1 MEALE
6 LLPIASMTL
15 LGAATAVRC
24 RLFGQRW
31 RQRRQQ
37 DGVQW
42 CGALQN
48 LVMHLQRHRGLSSM
62 WLNGDR
68 SVGPRLHAERE
79 QANQHMHTLAQLPD
93 SHLSAADVLPRAQ
106 WERFCADWR
115 ALCAEL
121 EQLDAADSIARHTE
135 LISQALNWL
144 RAIGEASLS
153 AGPQDHG
160 WVSALVDQLP
170 ALSEALGQARA
181 ISMAADGKTP
191 VRTIMEIAKARG
203 MATGLVTTSGITDAT
218 PAAFAAHLA
227 NRADE
232 ASAAEQE
239 LALGVDV
246 LMGGRRQFFLPE
258 SAGGKRKDG
267 RNLIDEA
274 RNSGYAVALNAD
286 ELRAAPRGRV
296 LGLFNMSNMSY
307 EIDRMSSGEPS
318 LAEMTGKAL
327 DVLARERRG
336 FLAMIEGGRIDH
348 AAHANDA
355 PAMIRDTLAFD
366 EAVGVAM
373 DFAKTHPDTLLI
385 VTADHETGGLAL
397 IGHSKES
404 KNYVGIDL
412 KAIEKANASFQ
423 KIVEQLGEKPTVE
436 RIKDVVRQTLAV
448 ELTDA
453 EAATVAND
461 TLKMLD
467 PYNYSSNYVHS
478 LGFVLRPY
486 LRVGWGSQTHTASP
500 LLLFGSGP
508 GARKIGGLMH
518 NTEVFTVMKTAIGVR

>member
-1 MEALE
+1 MKTRIFR
-6 LLPIASMTL
+6 LLPLVLAAAALQLPSSSLAAPPERARNVIIMIGDGMGPSHF
-15 LGAATAVRC
+15 GAAWLFSNRVLNRDLNMSALMKAGHTAYLVNDTADAIVTESAAAAGQIAT
-24 RLFGQRW
+24 GQR
-31 RQRRQQ
+31 
-37 DGVQW
+37 
-42 CGALQN
+42 
-48 LVMHLQRHRGLSSM
+48 M
-62 WLNGDR
+62 
-68 SVGPRLHAERE
+68 
-79 QANQHMHTLAQLPD
+79 T
-93 SHLSAADVLPRAQ
+93 
-106 WERFCADWR
+106 
-115 ALCAEL
+115 
-121 EQLDAADSIARHTE
+121 
-135 LISQALNWL
+135 
-144 RAIGEASLS
+144 
-153 AGPQDHG
+153 
-160 WVSALVDQLP
+160 
-170 ALSEALGQARA
+170 ARA

-191 VRTIMEIAKARG
+191 VRTIMEMAKARG

-232 ASAAEQE
+232 GSAAEQE

-267 RNLIDEA
+267 RNLIEEA
-274 RNSGYAVALNAD
+274 GKAGYAVALNAD
-286 ELRAAPRGRV
+286 ELRAAPSGRV
-296 LGLFNMSNMSY
+296 LGLFNMGNMSY
-307 EIDRMSSGEPS
+307 EIDRMGSGEPS
-318 LAEMTGKAL
+318 LAEMTDKTLGI
-327 DVLARERRG
+327 LARERKG

-373 DFAKTHPDTLLI
+373 DFVKKHPDTLLI

-412 KAIEKANASFQ
+412 AAIAKVSGSFQ
-423 KIVEQLGEKPTVE
+423 VIVDQLGDKPSAE
-436 RIKDVVRQTLAV
+436 RVKDVVRQVLAV

-461 TLKMLD
+461 TLKKLD
-467 PYNYSSNYVHS
+467 PYNYSTDTVHS
-478 LGFVLRPY
+478 LAFVLRPY

-508 GARKIGGLMH
+508 GARQIGGLMH
-518 NTEVFTVMKTAIGVR
+518 NTEVFTVMKTALGAK